1 MIYWLELM
9 ETNSDQAVENRYAE
23 IKVLAESI
31 SQRFEQEVI
40 KLGFEE
46 QAVKLMSP
54 AEARYYLEFD
64 PGSGEYSLKGDWVN
78 DRGMKQG
85 GLVFHSDG
93 SFFVE
98 QDVVKAHPKKKNW
111 FVEAVNAWG
120 RDSDIRTEAR
130 LLPMPE

>member
-1 MIYWLELM
+1 M
-9 ETNSDQAVENRYAE
+9 ETSTDQAVASRYAE
-23 IKVLAESI
+23 IQALAESI
-31 SQRFEQEVI
+31 GERFEQEVI
-40 KLGFEE
+40 KLGFEQ

-54 AEARYYLEFD
+54 AEANYYLEFD
-64 PGSGEYSLKGDWVN
+64 PGSGEYSLKGDWV
-78 DRGMKQG
+78 DERGMKQG
-85 GLVFHSDG
+85 SLVFHADG

-120 RDSDIRTEAR
+120 RDRDIRAEAR